1 MCCGCP
7 AARTGFRQKL
17 SLPPDRGGT
26 AETDVS
32 RLPRGKV
39 LSSLS
44 VTLAWAARTKGEGR
58 FMAVRSPIMPIVEER
73 SARLETGILR
83 AGQHCLTFYY
93 RMYASYMADM
103 DPETMNKLNVY
114 VMSGDQ
120 LGDPLWSIKDGD
132 LWTEA
137 QVSISEARDFQ
148 IIFEAEVRSKF
159 KGSIA
164 LDDVKIEG
172 GSCEKSCK
180 DSFYGCCMDGVTSAA
195 GPNYQGC
202 RDEPDYFGELPE
214 DSTKIEQFPGK
225 ADDSADCDFEKGACA
240 WVQAQ
245 QDDLEW
251 VRLKGWSRNV
261 QNTLPAR
268 DHTTEKANGWFMT
281 VQSPVRPYYAQ
292 VARLQTPTIRSWSGL
307 PEKCLTFHYHMA
319 EMFPD
324 FFPREGTNALN
335 VYATS
340 KQYYDEPV
348 FVANDVM
355 GDQWKRVSVTFSS
368 EKDFQI
374 VFEAIMLSEYAGD
387 ISIDDVT
394 VDEGSCEDRHAC
406 KRSRYGCCPDAQTD
420 KQTDRQLTMF
430 SPVPDRPTCL
440 QAVPTGTP
448 VSGPDRH
455 ACKRSRY
462 GCCPDAQTDK
472 QTDRQL
478 TMFSPVPDRPTRLQ
492 AVPTGTPVSGPGT
505 AAVRTH
511 RQTNKETDRQ
521 LTMFPF
527 VPRLDRHAY
536 RHACKRSR
544 YGCCPDGRT
553 RKQDASGRGCRYVG
567 RLGADPEGIDTF
579 EERYTEGRE
588 REDACLLLGEE
599 FLDCWKRYKATS
611 GQRKAEGRRSDVKA
625 ACKEHEDLYNCYYS
639 AVTTLCDE
647 NRNYDSFKTALRRDV
662 KYIESNCKNGQRGR
676 RGRARRHYF
685 MPMTPAELMEMLP

>member
-1 MCCGCP
+1 MLLLVTSLVIALLPCLHAQRIYPGKIDCTFERGLCGFKQ
-7 AARTGFRQKL
+7 AQDDTWDWEWRKGNERYYKT
-17 SLPPDRGGT
+17 
-26 AETDVS
+26 
-32 RLPRGKV
+32 LPRQDH
-39 LSSLS
+39 SLS
-44 VTLAWAARTKGEGR
+44 NGEGR

-202 RDEPDYFGELPE
+202 RDEPDYFWELPE

-292 VARLQTPTIRSWSGL
+292 VARLQTPKIRSWSGL

-406 KRSRYGCCPDAQTD
+406 KRSRYGCCPD
-420 KQTDRQLTMF
+420 
-430 SPVPDRPTCL
+430 
-440 QAVPTGTP
+440 
-448 VSGPDRH
+448 
-455 ACKRSRY
+455 
-462 GCCPDAQTDK
+462 
-472 QTDRQL
+472 
-478 TMFSPVPDRPTRLQ
+478 
-492 AVPTGTPVSGPGT
+492 
-505 AAVRTH
+505 
-511 RQTNKETDRQ
+511 
-521 LTMFPF
+521 
-527 VPRLDRHAY
+527 
-536 RHACKRSR
+536 
-544 YGCCPDGRT
+544 GRT

-625 ACKEHEDLYNCYYS
+625 ACREHEDLYNCYYS